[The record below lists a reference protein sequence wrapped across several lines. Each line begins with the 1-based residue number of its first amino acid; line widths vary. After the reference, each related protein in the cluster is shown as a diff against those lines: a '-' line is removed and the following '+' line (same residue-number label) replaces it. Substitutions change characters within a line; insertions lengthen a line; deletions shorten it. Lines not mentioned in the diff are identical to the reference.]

1 MFKKYQMVI
10 LTVLIPLVIYK
21 IISLLFES
29 SVIDAIVVENGIEV
43 MAYCFIKSKI
53 MTSFAITI
61 LNKYQIEK
69 ANPTKKVM
77 IQKAKVSMIVSG

>member
-53 MTSFAITI
+53 MTAFAITFI
-61 LNKYQIEK
+61 LSFFLGILWGDYLTSKYYIKNSSTSE
-69 ANPTKKVM
+69 
-77 IQKAKVSMIVSG
+77 I